1 MCFFCAGGDAA
12 HVRGCC
18 CGKIPSDVRTNF
30 IDVGSMFVPI
40 GARLPAPRFVL
51 ELCACVLKKAALE
64 KTKTMRLLRCFA
76 LHASALDKL
85 ALSLTFHDEPCF
97 FLPFLLL

>member
-1 MCFFCAGGDAA
+1 MCFFCAGEDAA

-30 IDVGSMFVPI
+30 TDVGSMFVPI

-51 ELCACVLKKAALE
+51 EFCACVLKKAALE
-64 KTKTMRLLRCFA
+64 KTQTVRLLRCFA
-76 LHASALDKL
+76 LHASALDEL
-85 ALSLTFHDEPCF
+85 ALSLTFHAAC
-97 FLPFLLL
+97 